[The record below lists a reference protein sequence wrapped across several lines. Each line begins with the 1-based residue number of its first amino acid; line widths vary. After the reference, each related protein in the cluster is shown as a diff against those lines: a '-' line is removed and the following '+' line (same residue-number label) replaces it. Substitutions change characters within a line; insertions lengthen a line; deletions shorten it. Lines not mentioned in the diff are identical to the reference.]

1 MSGLFGS
8 ASASSTVTRL
18 TSLQVSSSI
27 YGATIAVVYGTN
39 RVASNLAD
47 YADFLAH
54 EVESSAGK
62 GGASGGTSY
71 TYTAGVIEAICEG
84 PIYGIGKVWQD
95 KDVYTL
101 AGSGFS
107 LLSGARP
114 QSAWGTWASKHPD
127 KALGYSG
134 TALVCNA
141 SQDLGS
147 GGSTPNF
154 NFEVVGLFAGSSS
167 GTITVSGKAMPWSTA
182 GGKNSAY
189 PIDQSGTAP
198 VSVTVTTGQL
208 ITLSATGAVSYN
220 SGGATVGP
228 DGANIDRGGN
238 TTTPPS
244 YYAGHTSASADMI
257 GLVGAF
263 ADASGNV
270 IEPVWIGSAASL
282 IPPAGATQLLLGVN
296 DCRFDDNFGS
306 FTVSI
311 PSATNS
317 GADAF
322 ADLVIGDMLSNPY
335 YGIGWDAARIA
346 DMTSGDASYR
356 RYCVAAGF
364 FVSPAFTDQ
373 QAMSG
378 QLQTILDAT
387 NSELVWHATA
397 TGMVLKIVPYGDAP
411 ITGNG
416 VTYTP
421 DTAPIYDITY
431 DDILGVL
438 DERGAATGESPI
450 TVSLTSV
457 QDIKNCVPV
466 EYNKRAN
473 DYNTATEQEPDFAD
487 VSING
492 MKTDGALTL
501 HCITNQSHAQAISK
515 IRAQRNVYVR
525 RQYTVRVS
533 WRLMCVEPMDLVT
546 ISDPLLG
553 LSYRICRVV
562 SVEYPDETGESE
574 GITLTLEDWP
584 LGIGSAT
591 KYPSGNGSAASAG
604 TSTGTG
610 AGTVSTAGSGG
621 SNGNTSGSQLTGT
634 PPGNT
639 NTPVIFEPPAL
650 LAGSGK
656 PEIWLGASG
665 GANWGGCYVWI
676 SADGGSSYSKV
687 ATVTGKARHGTL
699 SATLA
704 AVADPDTT
712 STLAVDLSVSG
723 GTLTGTDANGLAAF
737 ATASLVGDEIV
748 AFQTATLAGSN
759 AYNLTTLRRG
769 GYGSADAAHAVG
781 ERFLLL
787 DSAIAKITYDESLI
801 GKTLYVKCQSYNNFA
816 SAVQDLADVTAV
828 SFVPQGVEYPQPT
841 TVTVTTSTTKPTVA
855 ANDAQIIAQGW
866 ADGIDYNAGAPILV
880 EKTWL
885 DVVWTFPAT
894 AATPD
899 YFEIVLISGTDA
911 SDPSA
916 YLIEPARVDGDVRR
930 LVLAITP
937 NVALAS
943 IKACVRA
950 VYA

>member
-8 ASASSTVTRL
+8 ASPSSTVTRL

-39 RVASNLAD
+39 RVPSNLAD
-47 YADFLAH
+47 YADFEAH
-54 EVESSAGK
+54 EQEQNNGK
-62 GGASGGTSY
+62 GGGAASSY
-71 TYTAGVIEAICEG
+71 TYTAAVIEAICEG
-84 PIYGIGKVWQD
+84 PITGIGKVWQD

-107 LLSGARP
+107 MLSGGRP
-114 QSAWGTWASKHPD
+114 QAAWGTWASKHPD
-127 KALGYSG
+127 RALGYSG

-141 SQDLGS
+141 RQDLGA

-167 GTITVSGKAMPWSTA
+167 GTITVSGKAMPWSLA
-182 GGKNSAY
+182 GGKNAAY
-189 PIDQSGTAP
+189 PISATGTSP
-198 VSVTVTTGQL
+198 VAVAVVPGQA

-228 DGANIDRGGN
+228 DGANINRGGN

-244 YYAGHTSASADMI
+244 YYAGHDATSNDMV

-270 IEPVWIGSAASL
+270 IKPVWIGSAASL
-282 IPPAGATQLLLGVN
+282 VAPAGATQLLLGVN
-296 DCRFDDNFGS
+296 DCRYDDNGGS

-322 ADLVIGDMLSNPY
+322 ADLVIGGMLGNPY
-335 YGIGWDAARIA
+335 YGIGWDASRIA

-373 QAMSG
+373 QATSG
-378 QLQTILDAT
+378 QLQTLLDAT
-387 NSELVWHATA
+387 NAEIVWHATA
-397 TGMVLKIVPYGDAP
+397 AGMVLKIVPYGDAP

-416 VTYTP
+416 ITYTP

-431 DDILGVL
+431 DDILGVI
-438 DERGAATGESPI
+438 DERGTATGESPI
-450 TVSLTSV
+450 AVTLTSV

-466 EYNKRAN
+466 EYVKRSN

-501 HCITNQSHAQAISK
+501 HCITNQAHAQAISK

-553 LSYRICRVV
+553 LSYRICRVI

-591 KYPSGNGSAASAG
+591 KYPSGSGSAASSG

-610 AGTVSTAGSGG
+610 TGSVSTAGAGG
-621 SNGNTSGSQLTGT
+621 SNGNTSGSQLAST

-639 NTPVIFEPPAL
+639 NAPVIFEPPAL
-650 LAGSGK
+650 LSGSGK
-656 PEIWLGASG
+656 PEIWIGASG

-676 SADGGSSYSKV
+676 STDGGSSYSKV
-687 ATVTGKARHGTL
+687 ATISGKAKHGTL
-699 SATLA
+699 TAALA
-704 AVADPDTT
+704 SVADPDTT
-712 STLAVDLSVSG
+712 STLAVDLAVSG
-723 GTLTGTDANGLAAF
+723 GTLTGTDANGLAAW

-748 AFQTATLAGSN
+748 AFRTATLTGAN
-759 AYNLTTLRRG
+759 AYSLTTLRRG
-769 GYGSADAAHAVG
+769 GYGSGNAAHAVG
-781 ERFLLL
+781 TRFMLI
-787 DSAIAKITYDESLI
+787 DSAVAKITYDESLA
-801 GKTLYVKCQSYNNFA
+801 GKTLYIKCQSYNNF
-816 SAVQDLADVTAV
+816 STAVQDLADVTAV
-828 SFVPQGVEYPQPT
+828 AFVPQGVEYPQPT
-841 TVTVTTSTTKPTVA
+841 TVTVTTSTTKPSVA
-855 ANDAQIIAQGW
+855 ANDAQIIAQSW
-866 ADGIDYNAGAPILV
+866 TDGIDYNAGSPN
-880 EKTWL
+880 
-885 DVVWTFPAT
+885 VVGKVWVDIAWAFSST
-894 AATPD
+894 ASAPD
-899 YFEIVLISGTDA
+899 YFEVVLISG
-911 SDPSA
+911 SDPTDPST

-930 LVLAITP
+930 LVLAVTP
-937 NVALAS
+937 NANISS
-943 IKACVRA
+943 INACVRA